1 MKKMIA
7 ALMIC
12 GIFAAC
18 NQQGDNAGKDA
29 QTTEAKNPIVG
40 NTVTDAAKYQKEL
53 RAFYEN
59 PETTPLSAED
69 KQHFK
74 GITFFPMTEKYVAQ
88 AQYSPIAN
96 GKVIDF
102 PTSAKKI
109 KQYREL
115 GTAAFTIDNKPQ
127 VLTLYVP
134 AETIPGSEN
143 LVFIPFRDATSGMT
157 SYGAGRYLELSM
169 QDLAKEPLIL
179 DFNRAYNPYCAYSG
193 DYNCPI
199 PPENNTLS
207 VKIEAGVSYNNMP

>member
-1 MKKMIA
+1 MKKVIA

-12 GIFAAC
+12 GTFAAC
-18 NQQGDNAGKDA
+18 NQQGETAGKEA
-29 QTTEAKNPIVG
+29 RATEAKNPIVG

-59 PETTPLSAED
+59 PETTPLSPED
-69 KQHFK
+69 QKNFK
-74 GITFFPMTEKYVAQ
+74 GITFFPMKEKYVVS
-88 AQYSPIAN
+88 AQYTPVEN

-115 GTAAFTIDNKPQ
+115 GTAAFTIDDKPQ

-134 AETIPGSEN
+134 AEAISGAED
-143 LVFIPFRDATSGMT
+143 LVFVPFRDATSGMT

-169 QDLAKEPLIL
+169 QDLAKAPLTL